1 MDLYQIQYF
10 LTISEVGSF
19 NKASEKL
26 FISQPSLSAGIKKL
40 ETELEVEL
48 FERTGRGIILTS
60 AGKLFQRKA
69 EEILQ
74 KYESLRTEIKQFKKQ
89 PTLKLGTLHTIRS
102 YDLAQLLAKFSQ
114 KYPDVNIEILNG
126 YLPELQNWLEQGHI
140 DLAITWLTEENYFNT
155 LPLFDQPFKLAVP
168 NSHPYAKNKSVRLM
182 DLDRQPYINRTNCEF
197 WQSNPTMFSSVGVQ
211 PQFVYSSNN
220 EEWVISLIQAGIGM
234 SIMPV
239 WSNLSDVIY
248 IPILDL
254 SLSRVVGLK
263 WRKKQTLDA
272 VQWFQECASDYHWF
286 V

>member
-197 WQSNPTMFSSVGVQ
+197 WQSNPTMFSSVGVK
-211 PQFVYSSNN
+211 PQFIYSSNN